1 MEVRRQLNFDK
12 KSALKIRL
20 KNLATGKKLIWPI
33 SSGEHGFVMKEPED
47 YRAAYPEGN
56 GKKPLYA
63 LDRISQ
69 APADAEVWIFLLQSY
84 SALVFSKPCAGR
96 EREGSTPNPKRAQ
109 RLASRA
115 VLTTGIGTKAQQALK
130 SQYEANKEEH
140 KALSREQ
147 LLAQEERKFQLRQ
160 EKKKAK
166 HRGH

>member
-1 MEVRRQLNFDK
+1 MFRITCTVFFEDPFWVGVLERGGDGTYSVAKTTFG
-12 KSALKIRL
+12 A
-20 KNLATGKKLIWPI
+20 
-33 SSGEHGFVMKEPED
+33 EP
-47 YRAAYPEGN
+47 
-56 GKKPLYA
+56 
-63 LDRISQ
+63 S
-69 APADAEVWIFLLQSY
+69 DAEVLIFLLQSY
-84 SALVFSKPCAGR
+84 SALVFSKPCAGH